1 MCNIA
6 AYVGEKAAA
15 PILFEMIEKQEGFAG
30 GYYTGIATIHNGRIY
45 YEKLMGDSV
54 RLKENTN
61 ALNLPGNI
69 GIIHSRSKSGGG
81 DRWAHPFLGVREGKI
96 TEDYVA
102 NGRAGSFS
110 IGNEEYTCLIKE
122 LIKDGFQFTSKTK
135 SGDAVH
141 MSDVMCQLIVRNI
154 SRGETPQKAIETAF
168 CTMPNEIVGLLL
180 SLTEADKIFYGR
192 INRPMMLSFASH
204 GAYLSTT
211 AIVFPK
217 DMGKVLTLPE
227 NSSGYVKKDSFY
239 ASPFE
244 KAPARVG
251 EINNLMFEK
260 ATKIIKSF
268 LKEEG
273 KTFTKIAKKILPLFE
288 NCDCGQN
295 ECLSYEVLRALYEKG
310 EIEIIKNMV
319 EGAAE
324 NIKAPQFIIILKEK

>member
-81 DRWAHPFLGVREGKI
+81 DSWAHPFLGVREGKI
-96 TEDYVA
+96 TEAYVA

-227 NSSGYVKKDSFY
+227 NSSGYVKKDDYFV
-239 ASPFE
+239 SPFE
-244 KAPARVG
+244 KSPAKVG
-251 EINNLMFEK
+251 GIDALMFEK
-260 ATKIIKSF
+260 ATKFTKSF

-324 NIKAPQFIIILKEK
+324 NIKAPQFKIILKEK